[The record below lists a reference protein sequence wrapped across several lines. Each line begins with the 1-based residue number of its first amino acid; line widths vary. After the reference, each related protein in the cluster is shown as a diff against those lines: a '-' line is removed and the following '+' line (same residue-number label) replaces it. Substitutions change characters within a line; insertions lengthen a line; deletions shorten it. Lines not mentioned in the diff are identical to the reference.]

1 MSTLLRSLLCLLA
14 CSLPLSAACPPQEPP
29 KPELPP
35 SPPPAPEPEPA
46 ERVPPTKAEVQA
58 ALAALAAGLAQTAP
72 EDQIA
77 ALEAARAVL
86 APELVEAIAKA
97 TSHEVPEVA
106 LAALDA
112 LGRMDFEPALAELLR
127 LHKRAKKLDDDDRLC
142 AGLLRA
148 IARYGREANLT
159 LFSKAAFKT
168 GKPQTTRACI
178 LAFGRV
184 RSDRALEALLD
195 MVHRAPILPGAG
207 KGQGQGNSPYRAEF
221 RLALAVLTGQDL
233 GLDRRD
239 WQAWWNKNRK
249 SFHVASEEPELE
261 RQLANPWQ
269 SYWEGR
275 EGSRGGGG
283 DGEGDSGGGEGGDEG
298 GGGGGKRS
306 AS

>member
-1 MSTLLRSLLCLLA
+1 
-14 CSLPLSAACPPQEPP
+14 
-29 KPELPP
+29 
-35 SPPPAPEPEPA
+35 
-46 ERVPPTKAEVQA
+46 VPPTKQEVQA
-58 ALAALAAGLAQTAP
+58 ALEALAKGLAQPAP

-86 APELVEAIAKA
+86 APELVEAIAEA
-97 TSHEVPEVA
+97 TGHQVPEVA

-127 LHKRAKKLDDDDRLC
+127 LQKRAKKLNDDDRLC
-142 AGLLRA
+142 AGLMRA
-148 IARYGREANLT
+148 IARYERENNLT

-178 LAFGRV
+178 LAIGRV
-184 RSDRALEALLD
+184 RTDRALEELMD
-195 MVHRAPILPGAG
+195 MVHRSPVFPGPG
-207 KGQGQGNSPYRAEF
+207 KGQGQGNSANRAEF